1 MVLDLSSVDDYI
13 VNFTEALHKAAEETL
28 TALDPAQKR
37 SYISEDTWKL
47 IQGRQTCREKGE
59 VEKEKTFTAQIKEKA
74 TEDHKQYQ
82 IVELEKAGTLKERW
96 QGVNSHRKTFTPKFN
111 QQVDM
116 NGQRIK
122 FGKRAEATA
131 EYLAEKQWGNQNH
144 TEPKINPLKSYK
156 RASASE
162 MIISSWQNCTRS

>member
-1 MVLDLSSVDDYI
+1 MKRKKHLR
-13 VNFTEALHKAAEETL
+13 HKS
-28 TALDPAQKR
+28 KR
-37 SYISEDTWKL
+37 QPL
-47 IQGRQTCREKGE
+47 
-59 VEKEKTFTAQIKEKA
+59 KTTKK
-74 TEDHKQYQ
+74 HK
-82 IVELEKAGTLKERW
+82 ITELEKAGTLKERW

-144 TEPKINPLKSYK
+144 TEPKINPPKVK
-156 RASASE
+156 KDDSALE
-162 MIISSWQNCTRS
+162 PTTSSSQSCTRSTKN